1 MNDAS
6 LQTDEELRA
15 HLHGETS
22 MLPWTEL
29 ETHFAR
35 GVVFKVEK
43 GIDILDVALVI
54 ARDDK
59 DTLKIWI
66 DNNEVSAAETEDELK
81 WHATSARL
89 WSVVVAPFIL
99 VQEYD
104 QKPEQKLDS

>member
-1 MNDAS
+1 MNDSS

-22 MLPWTEL
+22 KLPWAEL

-35 GVVFKVEK
+35 GVVFKVAK

-66 DNNEVSAAETEDELK
+66 DNSEVLAAETEDAQK
-81 WHATSARL
+81 WHDTSAVL

-99 VQEYD
+99 VQEF
-104 QKPEQKLDS
+104 EQKLDS

>member
-22 MLPWTEL
+22 KLPWTEL
-29 ETHFAR
+29 EKHFAR
-35 GVVFKVEK
+35 GVVFKVAK

-59 DTLKIWI
+59 DTLKVWI
-66 DNNEVSAAETEDELK
+66 DNKEVLAVEVEDAQR
-81 WHATSARL
+81 WHDTSASL

-99 VQEYD
+99 VQEFT
-104 QKPEQKLDS
+104 KKLDS

>member
-22 MLPWTEL
+22 KLPWSEL
-29 ETHFAR
+29 EKHFAR

-43 GIDILDVALVI
+43 GLDILDVAIVI

-59 DTLKIWI
+59 DSLKVWM
-66 DNNEVSAAETEDELK
+66 DNNKVMAAEVDDAKQWHETE
-81 WHATSARL
+81 ASL

-99 VQEYD
+99 VQEF
-104 QKPEQKLDS
+104 EQKLDS

>member
-15 HLHGETS
+15 HLHGETAK
-22 MLPWTEL
+22 LPWTEL
-29 ETHFAR
+29 EKHFAR
-35 GVVFKVEK
+35 GVVFKVAK

-66 DNNEVSAAETEDELK
+66 DNKEVMAVEVEDAQK
-81 WHATSARL
+81 WHDTSASL
-89 WSVVVAPFIL
+89 WSLVVAPFIL
-99 VQEYD
+99 VQEF
-104 QKPEQKLDS
+104 ERRLDS

>member
-22 MLPWTEL
+22 KLPWSEL

-35 GVVFKVEK
+35 GVLFKVEK
-43 GIDILDVALVI
+43 GIDIIDVAIVMS
-54 ARDDK
+54 RDDK
-59 DTLKIWI
+59 DTLKEWI
-66 DNNEVSAAETEDELK
+66 DAQKVIAVETDDAQK
-81 WHATSARL
+81 WHDASESL

-99 VQEYD
+99 VQEI
-104 QKPEQKLDS
+104 EQKLDS